1 MTWKSIKNLIF
12 QKELPNVAPSNIFDN
27 GRNLTDPIEMANAF
41 NVVTDNQ
48 FSIRYSRF
56 FHFRDFFPLFF
67 PLNPTDEIQVKHI
80 MLPLNP

>member
-56 FHFRDFFPLFF
+56 FSPIFFPST
-67 PLNPTDEIQVKHI
+67 PLMKFKSNI
-80 MLPLNP
+80 

>member
-12 QKELPNVAPSNIFDN
+12 PKELPNVAPSNIFDN
-27 GRNLTDPIEMANAF
+27 GRNLTEPIEMANAF

-56 FHFRDFFPLFF
+56 FHFHDFFPLFF
-67 PLNPTDEIQVKHI
+67 SPQPH
-80 MLPLNP
+80 